1 MNRVLI
7 IDDDAMYL
15 KVMEELL
22 AQNGWQVLLAKDGDA
37 GIELAKAHQPS
48 VVLLDLLMPGTNGFQ
63 VCRTLR
69 NDPKLGEIRIV
80 VTSGRQFGSD
90 RQAAFA
96 AGANH
101 YLVKPIK
108 TEELLQSLSAPA
120 SEVEAG
126 GETSTDAPS
135 PTRVTFWGVR
145 GSIPAPGPSTV
156 RYGGNTT
163 CVEVRAAGQIVILD
177 AGTGLRLLGRQLSAE
192 FNGQPMN
199 LTLLL

>member
-37 GIELAKAHQPS
+37 GIALARAHQPS

-69 NDPKLGEIRIV
+69 DDPRLREVRIV
-80 VTSGRQFGSD
+80 VMSGRQFGSD

-101 YLVKPIK
+101 YLVKPVK
-108 TEELLQSLSAPA
+108 AEELLRSLSAPV
-120 SEVEAG
+120 SQVEAG
-126 GETSTDAPS
+126 GEPS
-135 PTRVTFWGVR
+135 SSAASGTR
-145 GSIPAPGPSTV
+145 
-156 RYGGNTT
+156 
-163 CVEVRAAGQIVILD
+163 
-177 AGTGLRLLGRQLSAE
+177 
-192 FNGQPMN
+192 
-199 LTLLL
+199 

>member
-1 MNRVLI
+1 MRQVLI

-22 AQNGWQVLLAKDGDA
+22 QQDGWQVLVAQDGDA
-37 GIELAKAHQPS
+37 GIKLAKAHQPS
-48 VVLLDLLMPGTNGFQ
+48 VVLLDLLMLGTNGFQ

-69 NDPKLGEIRIV
+69 DDPRLREVRIV
-80 VTSGRQFGSD
+80 VMSGRQFGSD

-108 TEELLQSLSAPA
+108 AEELLRSLSAPA
-120 SEVEAG
+120 TQVEAG
-126 GETSTDAPS
+126 GQMPS
-135 PTRVTFWGVR
+135 AAVSGTRVTFWGVR

-156 RYGGNTT
+156 RYGGNT
-163 CVEVRAAGQIVILD
+163 
-177 AGTGLRLLGRQLSAE
+177 
-192 FNGQPMN
+192 
-199 LTLLL
+199 